1 MPIHDQA
8 LPYFMDLQN
17 RLIDIFPFVSCHESN
32 FSTYSIKIESLLV
45 DVCSFFDSLSQ
56 TYICERHKKG
66 YPFKGQDKV
75 KKFEKKIASVSN
87 PKGSRNKDEFFN
99 AGDYRS
105 LFEGT
110 YKLSDREVGVNNYDG
125 QLVLNVVQF
134 PPKKADSY
142 IIFPFQDWAK
152 GNSTAWWKA
161 YKKLKHNR
169 LDNHREATLQN
180 LIYAMAGTY
189 IIITLREVDV
199 FRSGGTRE
207 LYGPFL
213 PWYWEVGG
221 GDFAASI
228 EKLEV

>member
-8 LPYFMDLQN
+8 LPYFVDLQN
-17 RLIDIFPFVSCHESN
+17 RMIDIFPFVSCHKTN
-32 FSTYSIKIESLLV
+32 FGTYSIKIESLFV

-56 TYICERHKKG
+56 TYICEQHKKG
-66 YPFKGQDKV
+66 YPFKGQDRV
-75 KKFEKKIASVSN
+75 KDFEKKIASVGHR
-87 PKGSRNKDEFFN
+87 KGSGKKGEFFN

-110 YKLSDREVGVNNYDG
+110 FRLSNKEVGVNNYDG
-125 QLVLNVVQF
+125 QLVLNAVQF
-134 PPKKADSY
+134 PPEKADSY
-142 IIFPFQDWAK
+142 IILPFQDWAT
-152 GNSTAWWKA
+152 GRSTTWWEA
-161 YKKLKHNR
+161 YTKLKHNR
-169 LDNHREATLQN
+169 LANHREATLKN

-199 FRSGGTRE
+199 FRLGGTRE

-213 PWYWEVGG
+213 PWYWAVGG